1 MPPYTVMPSAG
12 STWVSSS
19 REEKSLWS
27 ESPAMLLVLP
37 VDDAAAVLAQTLHQT
52 QVVLAV
58 AALAHRPV
66 AELPLGVAHLAPAV
80 RLGVGHL
87 PLIDPYL
94 PWGARGG
101 VVQLQLQQ
109 LTVASVVAVSQ
120 AVVGSLR
127 GVGQPADLC
136 SVRRGAAGVH
146 NPLQG
151 SAQHGLGAGAH
162 VGHAGAAPP
171 PQPRSHLA
179 RPLSPPWLQ
188 LPCPAGMR
196 SGGWASQR

>member
-1 MPPYTVMPSAG
+1 MPSAG
-12 STWVSSS
+12 STWGSSS

-27 ESPAMLLVLP
+27 ESPAILLVLP
-37 VDDAAAVLAQTLHQT
+37 VDDAAAVLAQTLRQT

-80 RLGVGHL
+80 RLGVG
-87 PLIDPYL
+87 
-94 PWGARGG
+94 
-101 VVQLQLQQ
+101 
-109 LTVASVVAVSQ
+109 
-120 AVVGSLR
+120 
-127 GVGQPADLC
+127 QPADLC

-151 SAQHGLGAGAH
+151 SAQHGLVAAEH
-162 VGHAGAAPP
+162 VGHAGAGHLH
-171 PQPRSHLA
+171 QLRSHLA
-179 RPLSPPWLQ
+179 RHRYPPWLQ

>member
-37 VDDAAAVLAQTLHQT
+37 VDDAAAVLAQTLRQT

-136 SVRRGAAGVH
+136 SVRRRAAGVH
-146 NPLQG
+146 NPPQG
-151 SAQHGLGAGAH
+151 SAQHGLVAAEH
-162 VGHAGAAPP
+162 VGHAGAGHLH
-171 PQPRSHLA
+171 QLRSHLA
-179 RPLSPPWLQ
+179 RHRYPPWLQ
-188 LPCPAGMR
+188 LPCR
-196 SGGWASQR
+196 SEERRVGKE